1 LDFDLLSFGIHFSF
15 STMSVLEIQSETLV
29 NDILKLKDQ
38 RKAIILAHNYQLGEV
53 QDIADFVG
61 DSLDLS
67 RQAANTNAEV
77 IVFCGVGFM
86 AETAKILSP
95 DKTVLMPDL
104 NAGCAMANM
113 ITLRQL
119 KEMKRR
125 HPEAVVVCYV
135 NTTAEIKAE
144 SDYCCTSA
152 NAVKVVKSIPEEKE
166 ILFIPDKY
174 LGDYASRQAN
184 RKMIL
189 WEGFCPTHR
198 RILAE
203 DILKKKAQYPKAEV
217 LVHPEC
223 TPDVIAMADKV
234 LSTSGI
240 CRYAKES
247 NSEEFIIG
255 TEIGI
260 LHRLKKENPQK
271 HFYPASLLAE
281 CSNMKLNNLEKILWS
296 LEDMVYPIEVPP
308 EIAQRAKRSIDRM
321 LEIV

>member
-1 LDFDLLSFGIHFSF
+1 
-15 STMSVLEIQSETLV
+15 MSVLDVHAEKIVS
-29 NDILKLKDQ
+29 DILKLKDQ
-38 RKAIILAHNYQLGEV
+38 RRAIILAHNYQLGEV

-119 KEMKRR
+119 KEMKKRY
-125 HPEAVVVCYV
+125 PEAVVVCYV

-152 NAVKVVKSIPEEKE
+152 NAVKVILSVPEEKE

-174 LGDYASRQAN
+174 LGDYTSKQTH

-240 CRYAKES
+240 CRYARES
-247 NSEEFIIG
+247 SSEEFIIG

-281 CSNMKLNNLEKILWS
+281 CANMKLNNLEKILWS
-296 LEDMVYPIEVPP
+296 LQDMVYPIEVPP

>member
-1 LDFDLLSFGIHFSF
+1 
-15 STMSVLEIQSETLV
+15 MSVLEIQHDKLV
-29 NDILKLKDQ
+29 NDITKLRGE
-38 RKAIILAHNYQLGEV
+38 RKAVILAHNYQLGEV

-67 RQAANTNAEV
+67 RQAAKTNAEV
-77 IVFCGVGFM
+77 IVFCGVHFM

-95 DKTVLMPDL
+95 EKIVLMPDL

-119 KEMKRR
+119 VEMKKH
-125 HPEAVVVCYV
+125 HPRAVVVCYV

-152 NAVKVVKSIPEEKE
+152 NALKVVQSIPRDKE

-174 LGDYASRQAN
+174 LGDYISKQTG

-189 WEGFCPTHR
+189 WEGYCPTHR
-198 RILAE
+198 RIIAE
-203 DILKKKAQYPKAEV
+203 DILKKKALYPKAEV

-234 LSTSGI
+234 LSTTGI

-247 NSEEFIIG
+247 SSEEFIIG

-260 LHRLKKENPQK
+260 LYRLKKENPQK
-271 HFYPASLLAE
+271 SFYPASELAE

-296 LEDMVYPIEVPP
+296 LEDMVYPIEVPLDT
-308 EIAQRAKRSIDRM
+308 AQRAKIAIDRM
-321 LEIV
+321 IEIV

>member
-1 LDFDLLSFGIHFSF
+1 
-15 STMSVLEIQSETLV
+15 MSIPQVKNEKLV
-29 NDILKLKDQ
+29 SDILRLKEE
-38 RKAIILAHNYQLGEV
+38 RKAIILAHNYQIGEV
-53 QDIADFVG
+53 QDIAEFVG
-61 DSLDLS
+61 DSLGLS
-67 RQAANTNAEV
+67 QQAAKTDAEV
-77 IVFCGVGFM
+77 IVFCGVHFM

-95 DKTVLMPDL
+95 NKTVLMPDL

-113 ITLRQL
+113 ITSRQL
-119 KEMKRR
+119 KEMKKK
-125 HPEAVVVCYV
+125 HPEAVVVTYV

-144 SDYCCTSA
+144 SDFCCTSA
-152 NAVKVVKSIPEEKE
+152 NSVKVVQSIPQEKE

-174 LGDYASRQAN
+174 LGDYVSRQAN

-189 WEGFCPTHR
+189 WEGYCPTHR

-260 LHRLKKENPQK
+260 LHRLKKESPQK
-271 HFYPASLLAE
+271 QFYPASNLSD
-281 CSNMKLNNLEKILWS
+281 CHNMKLNNLEKILWS
-296 LEDMVYPIEVPP
+296 LEDMLYPIEVPP
-308 EIAQRAKRSIDRM
+308 DIAQKAKRSIDRM